1 MTTSGEK
8 REIITRGFEGTG
20 ITRAL
25 ELGSSILPK
34 LDPFSELS
42 TLVSGDELADQLLPD
57 EEYLQSFT
65 NERVDSDDSDWE
77 EDFDRMY
84 FNMFRIDF
92 NEKKK
97 EIIIRS

>member
-65 NERVDSDDSDWE
+65 NERVDSDWE
-77 EDFDRMY
+77 EDFDRNV
-84 FNMFRIDF
+84 FQHVSD
-92 NEKKK
+92 
-97 EIIIRS
+97 

>member
-1 MTTSGEK
+1 MEFYDHIISGEK
-8 REIITRGFEGTG
+8 REIITHGFERTG

-25 ELGSSILPK
+25 ELGSNILPK

-42 TLVSGDELADQLLPD
+42 ALVSGNELADQLLPD

-77 EDFDRMY
+77 EDFDRNV
-84 FNMFRIDF
+84 FQDVSDLF
-92 NEKKK
+92 
-97 EIIIRS
+97 

>member
-42 TLVSGDELADQLLPD
+42 TLVSGDELAD
-57 EEYLQSFT
+57 
-65 NERVDSDDSDWE
+65 
-77 EDFDRMY
+77 
-84 FNMFRIDF
+84 
-92 NEKKK
+92 
-97 EIIIRS
+97 